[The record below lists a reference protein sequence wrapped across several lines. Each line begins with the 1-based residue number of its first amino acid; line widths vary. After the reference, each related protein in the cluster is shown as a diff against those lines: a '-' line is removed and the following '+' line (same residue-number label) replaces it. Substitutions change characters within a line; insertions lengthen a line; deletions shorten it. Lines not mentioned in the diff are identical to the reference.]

1 MTIIKNESKILLMA
15 GFVVLCL
22 IFQPSIGAF
31 AINAP
36 LDSEFNL
43 KIGESANIDSK
54 FQITFLNVTSDSRC
68 PADVVC
74 IWQGEVSVKLNVTK
88 DGKIS
93 DHTLTLGEN
102 ENLETKTFDKYFI
115 RLLKVEPYPFS
126 SNPIKSSEYVA
137 TLFASSVEDVE
148 IVKSP
153 LKQFKAGASLADIQC
168 RDNLLLVIKSSD
180 DSPACVK
187 PKTVEKLILRG
198 WAQDLTTVDSFEKC
212 AAAGNPVME
221 SYPRQCRTSD
231 GKNFVEKIDSRMMSP
246 ESRCNNHGGNWLEE
260 FSECEFIS
268 AEQCSEMNGMY
279 KECESACRHMPD
291 AEVCI
296 AMCVPVCVIPQE

>member
-1 MTIIKNESKILLMA
+1 MTIIKNQNTIPLLV
-15 GFVVLCL
+15 GFAVFSL
-22 IFQPSIGAF
+22 IFQPYVGAF

-88 DGKIS
+88 DGQSS
-93 DHTLTLGEN
+93 DHTLSLGES
-102 ENLETKTFDKYFI
+102 ESLAMKTLDSYFV

-126 SNPIKSSEYVA
+126 SNPIKSSDYVA
-137 TLFASSVEDVE
+137 TLFASTIEDEE

-153 LKQFKAGASLADIQC
+153 LKQFKAGALVADIQC
-168 RDNLLLVIKSSD
+168 RENLLLVIKSSNN
-180 DSPACVK
+180 SPACVK

-198 WAQDLTTVDSFEKC
+198 WAQDMTTVDSFEKC
-212 AAAGNPVME
+212 VAAGNPVME
-221 SYPRQCRTSD
+221 SYPRQCKTSD
-231 GKNFVEKIDSRMMSP
+231 GKNFVEKVDSRMMSP

-260 FSECEFIS
+260 FGECEFIS
-268 AEQCSEMNGMY
+268 AEQCSEMNGTY

-291 AEVCI
+291 AEVCV
-296 AMCVPVCVIPQE
+296 AMCVPVCTIPQE